1 MDAEVAAQILVE
13 EYSRMA
19 KPYEARVVPQN
30 RTLVRRLLELAR
42 LRRGWRRQSSF
53 HNHVH
58 TLDHVIAHPMEV
70 PRLVDRL
77 GGSLAV
83 GRADA

>member
-1 MDAEVAAQILVE
+1 MCVDAEVAAQILVE

-42 LRRGWRRQSSF
+42 LRRGWRRRSSF

-58 TLDHVIAHPMEV
+58 TLDHVIAHAMEV
-70 PRLVDRL
+70 P
-77 GGSLAV
+77 
-83 GRADA
+83 